1 MANLTQVD
9 YLDAALKLLPVG
21 LAWNRSPDSNM
32 GKILSIRAEQLVQV
46 NETAHQL
53 VKERMLSNAFLLL
66 DDWEVF
72 YGLPEC
78 TEINTIEKRRAALIA
93 KDNEVGSFN
102 KYYLEEL
109 AIRHGYQIKV
119 VNHYPHHC
127 LRDCGYPL
135 HPQENAWRVF
145 IYTTSKSI
153 RNATCLEDVSQE
165 LVLFER
171 SKVECFLKRFCYSHL
186 EMIFIYQEE

>member
-1 MANLTQVD
+1 MANLTQMD

-72 YGLPEC
+72 M
-78 TEINTIEKRRAALIA
+78 
-93 KDNEVGSFN
+93 D
-102 KYYLEEL
+102 
-109 AIRHGYQIKV
+109 YQNV
-119 VNHYPHHC
+119 
-127 LRDCGYPL
+127 L
-135 HPQENAWRVF
+135 
-145 IYTTSKSI
+145 KSI
-153 RNATCLEDVSQE
+153 RLKHVVPRLNLRNITATKKA
-165 LVLFER
+165 R
-171 SKVECFLKRFCYSHL
+171 
-186 EMIFIYQEE
+186 

>member
-1 MANLTQVD
+1 MASLSPTQ
-9 YLDAALKLLPVG
+9 YLDAALKLLPIG
-21 LAWNRSPDSNM
+21 LAWNRHPSSNL
-32 GKILSIRAEQLVQV
+32 GKILAIRAEQLSQV

-53 VKERMLSNAFLLL
+53 VKERMLNNAFLLL
-66 DDWEVF
+66 EDWEAF

-78 TEINTIEKRRAALIA
+78 SEINTIEARRAALIA

-102 KYYLEEL
+102 KHYLEEL
-109 AIRHGYQIKV
+109 AERNGYRINV
-119 VNHYPHHC
+119 VSHYPHHC
-127 LRDCGYPL
+127 GRDCIYPL
-135 HPQENAWRVF
+135 YPQENAWRVF
-145 IYTTSKSI
+145 IYTTSKNI
-153 RNATCLEDVSQE
+153 RHATCLEDVNQE